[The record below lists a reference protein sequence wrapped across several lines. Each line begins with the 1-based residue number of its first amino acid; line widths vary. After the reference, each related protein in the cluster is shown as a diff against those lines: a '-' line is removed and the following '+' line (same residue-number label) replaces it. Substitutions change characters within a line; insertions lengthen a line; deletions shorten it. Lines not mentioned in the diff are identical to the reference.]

1 MKVSILG
8 ASRSGKTWLASAL
21 ADHFQAL
28 GRTSAIVPDRRQE
41 AAGRANRELRPNDL
55 LCLARAH
62 IRYMD
67 EAPPVDMLIADTTP
81 LVTAIDSD
89 LRWGDPSIYEL
100 ALAQQRNFDLTL
112 LTGLDL
118 PQSHDGEM
126 LAAPQQQ
133 QQTDASLRAALQQA
147 GIAYGVVYGNGPQ
160 RLQNALRL
168 LVPQDTPPAR
178 WTGLCE
184 KCSDSDCEFR
194 LFTALQNSKA
204 AVHLE
209 A

>member
-21 ADHFQAL
+21 VDHFQAL
-28 GRTSAIVPDRRQE
+28 GRTSAIIPDRRQD
-41 AAGRANRELRPNDL
+41 AAGRANRALRTNDL
-55 LCLARAH
+55 WCLTQAH

-67 EAPPVDMLIADTTP
+67 EAPLVDMLIADTTP
-81 LVTAIDSD
+81 LITAIDSD
-89 LRWGDPSIYEL
+89 LQWGDPSIYEL

-133 QQTDASLRAALQQA
+133 QTDASLRAALQQA

-168 LVPQDTPPAR
+168 LVPQETPPAR

-184 KCSDSDCEFR
+184 KCSDPDCEFR